1 MITPDLLLHAYRSGL
16 FPMAETRD
24 DPDIFWVDPR
34 KRGIF
39 PLDSFRISRSLAKTL
54 RRNAYQVTLNRDF
67 QGVMTA
73 CADREE
79 TWINDQIF
87 DLYTQLFDL
96 GHAHSIEVWDD
107 GVLIGGVY
115 GVTIGS
121 AYCGESMFSRKRDA
135 SKIALAWLVDHL
147 NRCGFTLFDTQ
158 FLTPHLAS
166 LGAIEI
172 PRAAY
177 HQRLQDALQLDAD
190 YTAYPLADSGQ
201 DVVQR
206 NGQTS

>member
-1 MITPDLLLHAYRSGL
+1 
-16 FPMAETRD
+16 MAETRD

-54 RRNAYQVTLNRDF
+54 RRDAYHVTLNRDF
-67 QGVMTA
+67 EGVMTA

-87 DLYTQLFDL
+87 DLYTQLFAL

-135 SKIALAWLVDHL
+135 SKIALAWLLDRL
-147 NRCGFTLFDTQ
+147 RLDGFTLFDTQ

-166 LGAIEI
+166 LGGIEI
-172 PRAAY
+172 PRGEYRKRLKAALAEPARFNAEAPIEPAY
-177 HQRLQDALQLDAD
+177 SVIQRS
-190 YTAYPLADSGQ
+190 T
-201 DVVQR
+201 
-206 NGQTS
+206 QTS